1 MSDYDHDQYSLKE
14 ANADTQLDK
23 TIQEIISSLNDL
35 IHQTMTMRDDIKTL
49 EEKLYEKKLIN

>member
-23 TIQEIISSLNDL
+23 TIQEIISSL
-35 IHQTMTMRDDIKTL
+35 RRFSS
-49 EEKLYEKKLIN
+49 